1 MTDASASLTA
11 AQHRIVVAA
20 RKLFVEHGVAA
31 TSLQM
36 IADDIGVTKA
46 AVYHQFRTKHDIVVA
61 SAEFEVD
68 TLEQALDSAEAE
80 PDRSKALD
88 LLIEKAVELAVRR
101 RREVI
106 SLQGDPVMLG
116 VLLEDN
122 RFRAVTMRYLLFV
135 VGGDTPEARVR
146 AAVLSVAIGRAVTNP
161 LVADIDDDTLRTTLF
176 DVVRGMVP
184 ERVD

>member
-1 MTDASASLTA
+1 MTDAGASLTA
-11 AQHRIVVAA
+11 AQHRIVLAA
-20 RKLFVEHGVAA
+20 RELFVEHGVAA

-36 IADDIGVTKA
+36 IADAIGVTKA

-68 TLEQALDSAEAE
+68 ALEKALDMAEAE
-80 PDRSKALD
+80 PDRAKALD
-88 LLIEKAVELAVRR
+88 ILIEKGVEVAVRR

-122 RFRAVTMRYLLFV
+122 RFRAVTLRYLRFL
-135 VGGDTPEARVR
+135 VGGETPEARVR
-146 AAVLSVAIGRAVTNP
+146 AAVVSVAIGRAVTNP
-161 LVADIDDDTLRTTLF
+161 LVADVDDDTLRATLF
-176 DVVRGMVP
+176 EVVRGLVP
-184 ERVD
+184 DRVP

>member
-1 MTDASASLTA
+1 MTEGRASLTA
-11 AQHRIVVAA
+11 AQHRIVLAA
-20 RKLFVEHGVAA
+20 RELFVEHGVAA

-36 IADDIGVTKA
+36 IADAIGVTKA

-68 TLEQALDSAEAE
+68 ALEQALDSAEAE

-88 LLIEKAVELAVRR
+88 ILIEKAVDLAVRR

-122 RFRAVTMRYLLFV
+122 RFRAVTMRYLRFV
-135 VGGDTPEARVR
+135 VGGESPEARIR
-146 AAVLSVAIGRAVTNP
+146 AAVVSVAIGRTVTNP
-161 LVADIDDDTLRTTLF
+161 LVLDIDDETLRSTLF
-176 DVVRGMVP
+176 AIVRGMVP